1 VDLGKAACP
10 IAVTVAGETPRIHW
24 SDNPKEW
31 DGNVLVIYN
40 ARVITP
46 RGILDCGVVRIEDGR
61 ITSVSADGLRGAPC
75 PAIDAQGRYLAPG
88 FIDIHV
94 HGGAGADFSDGTME
108 AYETITQFYPSRGV
122 TALQVTPAA
131 LPLDETIEILKLT
144 RRWMHEDIRGGSIV
158 LGVHLEGPFLNI
170 EQSGAQ
176 PPENVGAPLPAQVEH
191 LLRYDD
197 VITEMTLAPELP
209 GALALIRD
217 LKRRGI
223 LVAAGHSQAR
233 EKDVLAAIEAGLS
246 HTSHIYSSMSTVV
259 REGPWRIPGLLE
271 TTLVYDEL
279 TTEMIA
285 DGRHLPPTLMR
296 LVYKCKGPDR
306 LSLVSD
312 AMRGA
317 GRAEGEVFEFAGQTV
332 IVEDGV
338 AMLPSRAAFAGSV
351 TPLDTAVRNVIE
363 MLGVSVPDAVRL
375 VTRNPA
381 ELLGIQG
388 QKGAIEPGMDA
399 DLTIF
404 DDEINIETTI
414 IAGEVVHTRSG

>member
-1 VDLGKAACP
+1 MDP
-10 IAVTVAGETPRIHW
+10 
-24 SDNPKEW
+24 
-31 DGNVLVIYN
+31 
-40 ARVITP
+40 
-46 RGILDCGVVRIEDGR
+46 GVVQITEGR
-61 ITSVSADGLRGAPC
+61 VLSVSAEDLRDIEGPEL
-75 PAIDAQGRYLAPG
+75 DAHGMYLSPG

-94 HGGAGADFSDGTME
+94 HGGAGADFSDGTLE
-108 AYETITQFYPSRGV
+108 AFETITQFYPRRGV

-131 LPLDETIEILKLT
+131 LPLEDTVRVLEVT
-144 RRWMHEDIRGGSIV
+144 RQWLQEGSRPGSRI

-176 PPENVGAPLPAQVEH
+176 PPDNVGAPVPAHVER
-191 LLRYDD
+191 LLGFDD

-209 GALALIRD
+209 GAIDLIRE

-233 EKDVLAAIEAGLS
+233 EEHVVAAIEAGLS

-259 REGPWRIPGLLE
+259 RDGPWRVPGLLE

-317 GRAEGEVFEFAGQTV
+317 GGAEGDEFEFAGQKV

-338 AMLPSRAAFAGSV
+338 AMLPSRVAFAGSV
-351 TPLDTAVRNVIE
+351 TPLDTAVRNVVNY
-363 MLGVSVPDAVRL
+363 LGISVEDAIRM

-381 ELLGIQG
+381 ALLGIEDR
-388 QKGAIEPGMDA
+388 KGSIEPGMDA
-399 DLTIF
+399 DLTLL
-404 DDEINIETTI
+404 DDDMEVHATI
-414 IAGEVVHTRSG
+414 IGGEVVYTRDSS